1 MKKILITGSTGFIGK
16 SLTNFFLFKKYKIFA
31 LTRKNIIDQNINFIK
46 SNLFNHLQIE
56 KIIEKIKP
64 DYLIHLAWE
73 ANPKKFH
80 QSKTNYKWLHSS
92 LNLYYNFCK
101 YGGHRALLIGS
112 CAEYNFDKKVL
123 KENFEIKK
131 NHTRYS
137 LCKET
142 FLNHAYKISKKF
154 NTQLI
159 WTRLFWI
166 YGRNQ
171 QRGRLIPDLIYSAKN
186 KKKMRIKNPGFIVN
200 LLNVHDVSVAIFK
213 VFESKITGIV
223 NIADKKNIKVIDIV
237 NKCKNIFKNY
247 KLNYKLNKIQ
257 YFKPYSVEI
266 KKLNLIKYNKYYSLE
281 KGLKEIL

>member
-16 SLTNFFLFKKYKIFA
+16 SLINFFLSRKYKIFA
-31 LTRKNIIDQNINFIK
+31 LTRKSIKNPNINYIK
-46 SNLFNHLQIE
+46 SNLFNHLEIEQIVK
-56 KIIEKIKP
+56 KIRP
-64 DYLIHLAWE
+64 NYLIHLAWE
-73 ANPKKFH
+73 ADPKKFH
-80 QSKTNYKWLHSS
+80 QSKTNVKWLHSS

-112 CAEYNFDKKVL
+112 CAEYNFNEEIL
-123 KENFEIKK
+123 KENFNKK
-131 NHTRYS
+131 TVHTRYS

-154 NTQLI
+154 DTQFV

-166 YGRNQ
+166 YGKNQ
-171 QRGRLIPDLIYSAKN
+171 QRGRLIPDLIYAAKN
-186 KKKMRIKNPGFIVN
+186 KKKIKIKKPGFIVN
-200 LLNVHDVSVAIFK
+200 LLNVYDVSTALFK

-223 NIADKKNIKVIDIV
+223 NIADKKNLKVIDIV
-237 NKCKNIFKNY
+237 NKCEKIFKNY

-266 KKLNLIKYNKYYSLE
+266 KKLNLIKFNKYYSLE
-281 KGLKEIL
+281 KGLKEFL